1 MRDDDRSIRSGV
13 KQSVSFAKL
22 GFLEL
27 RPKRACNRIGRDP
40 HQYSAVVAEQSV
52 PMPKCKC
59 SMPSMYIPEWHDQIR
74 GALDKVDWMTLL
86 DGTSIK

>member
-1 MRDDDRSIRSGV
+1 MKMRDDGGSIRSGV
-13 KQSVSFAKL
+13 EQSVSLAKL

-40 HQYSAVVAEQSV
+40 HRYSAVVAEQSV

-59 SMPSMYIPEWHDQIR
+59 ISQNDMTKLGEHWIR
-74 GALDKVDWMTLL
+74 
-86 DGTSIK
+86 